1 MSKSKHYLRND
12 IILIVSVILVSL
24 LAVFLINANKTEG
37 GKAVVVKDGKEVAS
51 YPLNIDTEV
60 KLENN
65 GGYNILVIKDGC
77 AYIKEASCP
86 DKICVNHSVH
96 LFSVVCVFLGYCDY
110 ITLFVPCQDT
120 IYFFI
125 YFFVNS

>member
-65 GGYNILVIKDGC
+65 GGYNILVIKDGY

-86 DKICVNHSVH
+86 DKICVNNTKKKYNGET
-96 LFSVVCVFLGYCDY
+96 LVCLPNKTTVKIVSNEEPETDF
-110 ITLFVPCQDT
+110 
-120 IYFFI
+120 
-125 YFFVNS
+125 